1 MNPDLLRPLP
11 ESKRVKKKALV
22 VKFMVGSK
30 GVSLRLS
37 PVILLILL
45 IGGFYA
51 AQTIGVHTQ
60 AEEAA
65 HDARVA
71 ELEAQ
76 NRRLQTFI
84 THKERE
90 KNQMVAL
97 AEARSEEL
105 WNELEDRDAQLRELW
120 KVVGKKPVAASA
132 SRSRRKSMKGARG
145 GRRDSLAVKLRYRD
159 LLSEMKERRGEMSE
173 LTAAAEGYRE
183 EVKRKRELALLNA
196 MPSLWPCQGHY
207 SSGFG
212 YRIHP
217 VYGYGRFHSGV
228 DITAGYGAPI
238 HATAAGRV
246 VTSGWLGGYGNA
258 IEIDHGN
265 GLKTLYG
272 HCSTLA
278 VGRGAFV
285 KKGQVIAYVGSTGVS
300 TGPHVHYEVSR
311 GGTQINP
318 DPYLRQKD
326 LASILSNI

>member
-22 VKFMVGSK
+22 VKFLIGSK
-30 GVSLRLS
+30 GVTLRLS
-37 PVILLILL
+37 PVLLLL
-45 IGGFYA
+45 VLGVVAYA
-51 AQTIGVHTQ
+51 AQTVGIHTQ
-60 AEEAA
+60 SQEAA
-65 HDARVA
+65 HQERVT

-105 WNELEDRDAQLRELW
+105 WNELEVRDAQLKELW
-120 KVVGKKPVAASA
+120 KVVGKKPVANAK
-132 SRSRRKSMKGARG
+132 SRRKSMKGSRG
-145 GRRDSLAVKLRYRD
+145 GRDSLSVKLRYRD
-159 LLSEMKERRGEMSE
+159 LYRKMKERRGEMSE
-173 LTAAAEGYRE
+173 LNVAAKGYRAE
-183 EVKRKRELALLNA
+183 IKRKRELARLNA
-196 MPSLWPCQGHY
+196 TPSLWPCQGRY

-228 DITAGYGAPI
+228 DITAGYGTPI
-238 HATAAGRV
+238 KATAAGRV
-246 VTSGWLGGYGNA
+246 VTSGWLGGYGKA

-272 HCSTLA
+272 HCSSLA
-278 VGRGAFV
+278 VGRGTFV

-300 TGPHVHYEVSR
+300 TGPHVHYEVYR
-311 GGTQINP
+311 GGSQVNP

-326 LASILSNI
+326 LASIFSNL